1 MPATQMSRRPR
12 FVQHLAVV
20 AAVAAAAPYLVFKV
34 LWLSGS
40 TVGMTSAAVAGQMH
54 GTRYLV
60 GNIVTVAMVFV
71 AVGLVMSLTLTWARR
86 IPGLVI
92 FILGA
97 GAAGLLAPIL
107 LGLPL
112 GIVLQSLTGAGT
124 QPADQGLAPWVFGL
138 VYAGFCVLAVAMAIS
153 VGAHVVDRWG
163 HLLAAP
169 PSAPS
174 AFAVVCGAVGMLP
187 FAGAM
192 AYWGVMGPGSSG
204 PQGMDLP
211 AQRTVLVVTA
221 VLGVASFVIPLVSRH
236 LALWPRTA
244 WLVTWTGCCVV
255 ILQGPAQIVLAQDAV
270 VQPLVVVLALAAVP
284 GGIIYG
290 LAVMRSYLQSPPNPD
305 AAALARLSRKPLLPD
320 QVSPV

>member
-1 MPATQMSRRPR
+1 MPATQLSRLPR
-12 FVQHLAVV
+12 LVQQLAVL
-20 AAVAAAAPYLVFKV
+20 AAVAAAVPYLFFKV

-40 TVGMTSAAVAGQMH
+40 TVGMTSAADAGEMH
-54 GTRYLV
+54 GTRYLI
-60 GNIVTVAMVFV
+60 GNTVTVAMVLV
-71 AVGLVMSLTLTWARR
+71 AVGLVMALTCRWARR
-86 IPGLVI
+86 VPGAVI

-112 GIVLQSLTGAGT
+112 GVVIQSLTGADT
-124 QPADQGLAPWVFGL
+124 QPADQGLTPWVFGF

-163 HLLAAP
+163 HLLTAP

-174 AFAVVCGAVGMLP
+174 AFAVACGAVGMLP
-187 FAGAM
+187 VSGAM
-192 AYWGVMGPGSSG
+192 AYWGVMGPGSLG

-221 VLGVASFVIPLVSRH
+221 LLGVSAFVIPLISRH
-236 LALWPRTA
+236 LARWPRTA

-255 ILQGPAQIVLAQDAV
+255 VLQGPTQIVLAQDAV

-284 GGIIYG
+284 GGSIYG
-290 LAVMRSYLQSPPNPD
+290 LAVMRRYLQSRPNPD
-305 AAALARLSRKPLLPD
+305 SAVLARRGQNPSLPD